1 MARHSPPPPRYPDL
15 RTNLEFHSTARHS
28 IGRPSGV
35 AILVALHLLA
45 AVVALVSAIL
55 LMVLP
60 PVSPLGIG
68 NFPDSTI
75 KVLLL
80 LLGIP
85 VNLSAA
91 MGLWML
97 KNWARFLALLLY
109 GLIIVQVIL
118 TSTDGTYGPTSL
130 LVLASGA
137 AFYYLCR
144 PEVRAA

>member
-1 MARHSPPPPRYPDL
+1 
-15 RTNLEFHSTARHS
+15 
-28 IGRPSGV
+28 
-35 AILVALHLLA
+35 VALHLLA

-144 PEVRAA
+144 PEVRAAFTD